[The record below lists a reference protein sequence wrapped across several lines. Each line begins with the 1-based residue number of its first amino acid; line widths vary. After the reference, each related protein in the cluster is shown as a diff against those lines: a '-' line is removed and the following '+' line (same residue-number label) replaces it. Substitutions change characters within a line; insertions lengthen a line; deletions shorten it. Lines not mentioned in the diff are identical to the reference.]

1 MSHMPLPD
9 SGAPNGVSRLA
20 LASGPGADDA
30 FAGAAPRALR
40 TVIADDEPLARAR
53 LRSLVVRHMGQEP
66 LAECATGAE
75 TVATV
80 RRLQPD
86 LLLLDLQ
93 LPDLEGMQVVR
104 ELGIGALPAL
114 VFVTAHQEYAL
125 AAFEHDA
132 LDYLLKPVSDDRF
145 CCMLD
150 RVRNRLPARHDDRWS
165 ARAGGEARSVAAD
178 TSAST
183 DPARPTYL
191 RQILVRSL
199 QKIELVEVSQV
210 DWLQADG
217 DYVRLYTG
225 KTARL
230 HRATLATLEQH
241 LDPTV
246 FVRIHRSTI
255 VRTSRIRELEPYFH
269 GEYVVVLHDGT
280 RLKLSRTYRARLE
293 EALGEGL

>member
-1 MSHMPLPD
+1 MLLSSHSDSDPAGDVARPLAVHP
-9 SGAPNGVSRLA
+9 SPAV
-20 LASGPGADDA
+20 ASARP
-30 FAGAAPRALR
+30 LR
-40 TVIADDEPLARAR
+40 TIVADDEPLARAR
-53 LRSLVVRHMGQEP
+53 LRSLVVRHLGHEP

-75 TVATV
+75 TVAAV
-80 RRLQPD
+80 RRLRPD
-86 LLLLDLQ
+86 LLLLDLH
-93 LPDLEGMQVVR
+93 LPDADGLQVVR
-104 ELGIGALPAL
+104 ELGVGALPAL
-114 VFVTAHQEYAL
+114 VLVTAYQEHAV

-132 LDYLLKPVSDDRF
+132 LDYLLKPVTDERF
-145 CCMLD
+145 RFMLD
-150 RVRNRLPARHDDRWS
+150 RVRSRLTAWQDGAPSAAPSAAPRAEAAVTRPPTVEPPRPA
-165 ARAGGEARSVAAD
+165 
-178 TSAST
+178 
-183 DPARPTYL
+183 YL

-199 QKIELVEVSQV
+199 QKIEIVEVAQV

-225 KTARL
+225 KTPRL
-230 HRATLATLEQH
+230 HRATLATLEQQ

-293 EALGEGL
+293 EALGQVL

>member
-1 MSHMPLPD
+1 MSYPSPID
-9 SGAPNGVSRLA
+9 APE
-20 LASGPGADDA
+20 
-30 FAGAAPRALR
+30 RALR

-53 LRSLVVRHMGQEP
+53 LRTLLLRHAGVAP
-66 LAECATGAE
+66 VAECATGAE
-75 TVATV
+75 AVEAV
-80 RRLQPD
+80 HRLRPE

-93 LPDLEGMQVVR
+93 LPDVPGFEVVR
-104 ELGIGALPAL
+104 SVGVGALPAL
-114 VFVTAHQEYAL
+114 VFVTAYHEHAL

-132 LDYLLKPVSDDRF
+132 LDYLLKPVTDERF
-145 CCMLD
+145 CRMLD
-150 RVRNRLPARHDDRWS
+150 RVRGRLGGGGGSTHAGAPSLAPTTWMHPAES
-165 ARAGGEARSVAAD
+165 ADAAPRSA
-178 TSAST
+178 
-183 DPARPTYL
+183 YL

-199 QKIELVEVSQV
+199 QKIEVIDVAQV

-217 DYVRLYTG
+217 DYVRVHTG
-225 KTARL
+225 KTSRL
-230 HRATLATLEQH
+230 HRATLAELEQQ

-293 EALGEGL
+293 EALGQLL